1 MLILIDAP
9 TTSLEALSRRYVTML
24 EAAGIPDPLTTQITV
39 GAILAD
45 LFALAEQPIPPDV
58 AASLQYPGGAL

>member
-1 MLILIDAP
+1 MLTLVSTP
-9 TTSLEALSRRYVTML
+9 VVSLEALSARYVAML
-24 EAAGIPDPLTTQITV
+24 ERAGVPDPLTTQITV